1 MLLRSIQT
9 QCSILFNRKSVMFTY
24 FVLQCAVIVNFFMN
38 IRENVRM
45 QYVTEMY
52 NPIKVLTLS
61 DWSITSYYILSFL
74 PILIAIPTALS
85 YLPDR
90 DSRIRVYM
98 EGRCGSADYWYGKV
112 IAVFLVTL
120 FVFTVPFLTELIMC
134 GICYSPV
141 SNNDPSNVSYVAMI
155 GDEGGFFL
163 TEFFFKNQYA
173 YAVLCILLFGI
184 VMGILGVFNFAV
196 STLPFMKFRIF
207 AFFPVYV
214 LLYGIDIVTKAVEPE
229 YTTYYLFILRMFDF
243 QQKNYMVYLC
253 FLILLLGVSLFIVW
267 RNTRKDNLL

>member
-1 MLLRSIQT
+1 ML
-9 QCSILFNRKSVMFTY
+9 TY

-52 NPIKVLTLS
+52 NPIKVLSLS

-85 YLPDR
+85 YLPDK
-90 DSRIRVYM
+90 DSRIQVYM
-98 EGRCGSADYWYGKV
+98 EGRCGSAAYWYGKM

-120 FVFTVPFLTELIMC
+120 FVFTVPFLTELILC

-141 SNNDPSNVSYVAMI
+141 SNHDPSNCSYVRLI
-155 GDEGGFFL
+155 IEGEGGFFL
-163 TEFFFKNQYA
+163 AGFFFKNQYA

-214 LLYGIDIVTKAVEPE
+214 LLYGIDIVTKVVMPE
-229 YTTYYLFILRMFDF
+229 YTTNYFFILQMFDI
-243 QQKNYMVYLC
+243 QKKNYMVYLC
-253 FLILLLGVSLFIVW
+253 FFILLLGVSLFIIW

>member
-1 MLLRSIQT
+1 MLFRSIKMH
-9 QCSILFNRKSVMFTY
+9 CSVLLNRKSVMLTY

-45 QYVTEMY
+45 QYVTEMN
-52 NPIKVLTLS
+52 NPIKVLALS
-61 DWSITSYYILSFL
+61 SWSVVGYYIMSFL

-85 YLPDR
+85 YLPDK

-98 EGRCGSADYWYGKV
+98 EGRCGTAAYWYGKM

-120 FVFTVPFLTELIMC
+120 FVFTVPFLTELIMS

-141 SNNDPSNVSYVAMI
+141 SNCDPSNINYIAMI

-163 TEFFFKNQYA
+163 AGFFIKNQYA
-173 YAVLCILLFGI
+173 YGAFCIFLFGI
-184 VMGILGVFNFAV
+184 IMGVVGVFNFAV

-207 AFFPVYV
+207 AFFPVYILIYV
-214 LLYGIDIVTKAVEPE
+214 IELVTKVIDPE
-229 YTTYYLFILRMFDF
+229 YETYYMFILQMFDY
-243 QQKNYMVYLC
+243 QSKNYLAYFYFFV
-253 FLILLLGVSLFIVW
+253 FLIGVSLLIVFQ
-267 RNTRKDNLL
+267 NARKDNLL